1 MPTLKKISKKKKSK
15 KKQQIN
21 FLKKFVNKK
30 MKNENLVI
38 IDKNNRH
45 NLDYQNKDVSSFLHK
60 LVDILNFSFEK
71 EREYHISQ
79 GSYYPGYKHDINTI
93 KSNMDNDKYITY
105 VLTTKS
111 MIPISMLYVERNEDD
126 YDKIWT
132 VCTDNKFR
140 GRGMSS
146 KLLDIMIKKQLA
158 EKRKKMLLEVFEDD
172 VLNRQEND
180 VKQSQIM
187 GLFSSKGFQHIN
199 HNNLDQHTFNNLLYN
214 DGKTKIMVFKPIRWM
229 LKNDI

>member
-60 LVDILNFSFEK
+60 LVDILNFSFKK

-132 VCTDNKFR
+132 VCTENKFR

-158 EKRKKMLLEVFEDD
+158 EKRKKMLLEVFEDTI
-172 VLNRQEND
+172 LNRKEND

-199 HNNLDQHTFNNLLYN
+199 HNNLNQHTFNNLLYN
-214 DGKTKIMVFKPIRWM
+214 DGKTKIMVFRPVR
-229 LKNDI
+229 

>member
-60 LVDILNFSFEK
+60 LVDILNFSFKK

-132 VCTDNKFR
+132 VCTENKFR

-158 EKRKKMLLEVFEDD
+158 EKRKKMLLEVFEDTI
-172 VLNRQEND
+172 LNRQEND

-199 HNNLDQHTFNNLLYN
+199 HNNLNKHTFNNLLYN
-214 DGKTKIMVFKPIRWM
+214 DGKTKIMVFRPVR
-229 LKNDI
+229 